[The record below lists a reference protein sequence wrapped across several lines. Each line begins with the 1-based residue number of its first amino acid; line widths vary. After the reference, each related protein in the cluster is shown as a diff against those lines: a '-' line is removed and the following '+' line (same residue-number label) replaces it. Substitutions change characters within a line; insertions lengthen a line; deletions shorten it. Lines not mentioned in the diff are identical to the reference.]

1 VTSGHLWRLSFHP
14 DVAADLDEI
23 ADWIAAYAGLDAA
36 ERRLAEIEA
45 TLASLREI
53 PHKGSL
59 RDDISPGLR
68 AIPAGRR
75 AVIVFTVDEARREV
89 RVHAITFAGADWAYR
104 SRLRR

>member
-1 VTSGHLWRLSFHP
+1 VRSGQLWRLGFHP
-14 DVAADLDEI
+14 GVAADLDEI
-23 ADWIAAYAGLDAA
+23 ADWITAYAGPDAA

-45 TLASLREI
+45 TLASLREM

-59 RDDISPGLR
+59 RDDIAPDLR

-89 RVHAITFAGADWAYR
+89 RVHAITYAGADWARR